1 MWIRSEIIESRSIGE
16 LLNGR
21 FETSLCPAD
30 ISNESKII
38 RKARPKGRR
47 EWPQGNKKFNGCSI
61 FSFLRVEEP
70 GGERKV
76 KRCGA
81 RGEKMKGGSNE
92 NFRVFRV
99 DRGILPR
106 SWQLLSNKVN
116 AYFSFPFPCS
126 IPPRDA
132 RQITRDQLWETL
144 TVTRLHTEKGK
155 GGREKMWNCRDRSC
169 RFVEE
174 NRQRY
179 GAWEEFFFSFLFWE
193 WTLVKLEGKF
203 FNSNMHE
210 LAFVRLL
217 CEYLGIFY
225 IMERWLRCL
234 MDTIYYSKDHFHI
247 TWIKIVN

>member
-155 GGREKMWNCRDRSC
+155 GGREKCEI
-169 RFVEE
+169 VEIE
-174 NRQRY
+174 VAGLSRKIGSVTELEKN
-179 GAWEEFFFSFLFWE
+179 FFSSFLFWE
-193 WTLVKLEGKF
+193 WTLVKLEGKL

>member
-144 TVTRLHTEKGK
+144 TVTRLHTEKGRE
-155 GGREKMWNCRDRSC
+155 GGKKCEIVEIEVAGLSRKIGSVTELEKN
-169 RFVEE
+169 
-174 NRQRY
+174 
-179 GAWEEFFFSFLFWE
+179 FFFSFLFWE
-193 WTLVKLEGKF
+193 WTLVKLEGKL

-234 MDTIYYSKDHFHI
+234 MDTIYHSKDHFHI

>member
-1 MWIRSEIIESRSIGE
+1 
-16 LLNGR
+16 
-21 FETSLCPAD
+21 
-30 ISNESKII
+30 
-38 RKARPKGRR
+38 
-47 EWPQGNKKFNGCSI
+47 
-61 FSFLRVEEP
+61 
-70 GGERKV
+70 
-76 KRCGA
+76 
-81 RGEKMKGGSNE
+81 MKGGSNE

-193 WTLVKLEGKF
+193 WTLVKLEGKL
-203 FNSNMHE
+203 FNSNMQRVGLRSVVVWISWNILYNGTLITLLNGYDLLFKRSFSYYLDQDSE
-210 LAFVRLL
+210 LKLFKSRNKSTRRSKKT
-217 CEYLGIFY
+217 CYRTKISKIF
-225 IMERWLRCL
+225 
-234 MDTIYYSKDHFHI
+234 
-247 TWIKIVN
+247 